1 MAHTS
6 PYSDAQPR
14 TQHVSET
21 MDLGERAWERAAA
34 AGEAARESAREHP
47 IATVAVIAGL
57 AFAIGALWK
66 IGRPRQQSRLDG
78 LLSRLSELPNDL
90 PRRWRP

>member
-6 PYSDAQPR
+6 PYADPQHRSQP
-14 TQHVSET
+14 VAET
-21 MDLGERAWERAAA
+21 MDLGERVWERAAT
-34 AGEAARESAREHP
+34 AGEAARDRAREHP

-90 PRRWRP
+90 PRRWRF

>member
-1 MAHTS
+1 VAHTS
-6 PYSDAQPR
+6 PYSDPR
-14 TQHVSET
+14 HYSQTASET
-21 MDLGERAWERAAA
+21 MDLGERVWERAAT

-66 IGRPRQQSRLDG
+66 IGHPRQQSRFEALR
-78 LLSRLSELPNDL
+78 SRLADLPSEL
-90 PRRWRP
+90 PRRWRY

>member
-6 PYSDAQPR
+6 PYADPQHRSQP
-14 TQHVSET
+14 VAET
-21 MDLGERAWERAAA
+21 MDLGERVWERAAT
-34 AGEAARESAREHP
+34 AGEAARDSAREHP

-90 PRRWRP
+90 PRRWRL

>member
-1 MAHTS
+1 MAHSS
-6 PYSDAQPR
+6 PYIDPQHRSQPGA
-14 TQHVSET
+14 EA
-21 MDLGERAWERAAA
+21 MDLGERAWERAAT
-34 AGEAARESAREHP
+34 AGEAARDSAREHP

-66 IGRPRQQSRLDG
+66 IGRPRPQSRLDG
-78 LLSRLSELPNDL
+78 LLSRLSELPNEL